1 MTHDELLKTVETD
14 QELTKYLDK
23 GLVSGDITINT
34 ARQHWFQSNAL
45 RAVVELHKPKKEVT
59 GMGVTFEGVTTSLS
73 TQLLCNCGALYPC
86 PTIEAIEK
94 ELK

>member
-1 MTHDELLKTVETD
+1 MTHDDLLIEINRRLEVA
-14 QELTKYLDK
+14 LYN
-23 GLVSGDITINT
+23 GDPKSI
-34 ARQHWFQSNAL
+34 HAL

-73 TQLLCNCGALYPC
+73 TQLRCGCGLLYPC
-86 PTIEAIEK
+86 PTVQAIEK